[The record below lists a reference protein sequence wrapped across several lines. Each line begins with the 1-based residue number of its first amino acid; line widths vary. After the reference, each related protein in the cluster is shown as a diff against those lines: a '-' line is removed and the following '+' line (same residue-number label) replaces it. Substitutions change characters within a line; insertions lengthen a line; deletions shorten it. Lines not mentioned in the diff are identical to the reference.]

1 MNAPTPLEDPG
12 WLMMMGPVAVLWISL
27 TLIVAAG
34 IYLLPTFLAVARG
47 SERLWPA
54 VLIDVLL
61 GWTVIGWIAAMIL
74 ALIPPRPTAASPQGG
89 AGRVEPA
96 PSAPVA

>member
-1 MNAPTPLEDPG
+1 MTER
-12 WLMMMGPVAVLWISL
+12 SRHE
-27 TLIVAAG
+27 
-34 IYLLPTFLAVARG
+34 VARG

-74 ALIPPRPTAASPQGG
+74 ALIPPGPTATSPQGG

>member
-1 MNAPTPLEDPG
+1 MDEANPLVPG
-12 WLMMMGPVAVLWISL
+12 PEWLMLGAPAMILSVSL

-47 SERLWPA
+47 AERLWPA

-61 GWTVIGWIAAMIL
+61 GWTVVGWIAAMIL
-74 ALIPPRPTAASPQGG
+74 ALIPPK
-89 AGRVEPA
+89 PA
-96 PSAPVA
+96 PSAPEHAPAAAPSSFAD

>member
-1 MNAPTPLEDPG
+1 MSGSTSIECDGTLAP
-12 WLMMMGPVAVLWISL
+12 
-27 TLIVAAG
+27 
-34 IYLLPTFLAVARG
+34 RG
-47 SERLWPA
+47 RRSSERLWPA

-61 GWTVIGWIAAMIL
+61 GWTVVGWLAAMIL
-74 ALIPPRPTAASPQGG
+74 ALIPPRPMVSSPQGG